1 MPIMHK
7 DRLKKTAAANR
18 IPCFQTA
25 FKLHTSAFLHLRTPY
40 FKPAVFH
47 RVD

>member
-7 DRLKKTAAANR
+7 GRLKKAAAANR
-18 IPCFQTA
+18 VPYFQTA
-25 FKLHTSAFLHLRTPY
+25 FKLHTSAFRHLRTSY